1 MYTINENDG
10 IARVRVIIYLKERKL
25 APLEPKLGYQ
35 RSKMGLHAH
44 QSPVYKPGTNH
55 HKDQAGAYWF
65 AASCSLM

>member
-35 RSKMGLHAH
+35 RSKLGLQAR
-44 QSPVYKPGTNH
+44 QSPVYRPGNLLGPCYIFVH
-55 HKDQAGAYWF
+55 LCK
-65 AASCSLM
+65 M